1 MTVELSEVNPIFE
14 NLDDIKLKVVN
25 VKESPN
31 YYNVK
36 SQGEE
41 GEKITTYHF
50 KDNIFLQVTEISD
63 SYGDNVRVKSISF
76 VTPVLKEVQVW
87 DNHTS
92 K

>member
-14 NLDDIKLKVVN
+14 NLDDIKLKIVN
-25 VKESPN
+25 VKESPD
-31 YYNVK
+31 YYDVK

-63 SYGDNVRVKSISF
+63 SYADNFRIKSISF
-76 VTPVLKEVQVW
+76 VTPVIKEVQVW